1 MISDVFINRPRLA
14 AVISIVLTLAG
25 IIAGGALPIAQ
36 YPDIVPPQVTVTATY
51 PGAGA
56 DVVETTVAQ
65 PIESRFLFVDVSAMR
80 AKQLRKGAK
89 VRLDDDHPRAIKPE
103 RVAMDEV
110 RHKLVEWQLPDFNAV
125 IDPK

>member
-1 MISDVFINRPRLA
+1 MSEHHELIQTPPVESP
-14 AVISIVLTLAG
+14 AVEHR
-25 IIAGGALPIAQ
+25 Q
-36 YPDIVPPQVTVTATY
+36 
-51 PGAGA
+51 
-56 DVVETTVAQ
+56 EAQ

-110 RHKLVEWQLPDFNAV
+110 RNKLVEWQLPAFDAV

>member
-1 MISDVFINRPRLA
+1 MSEHHELIQTPPVESPAVENR
-14 AVISIVLTLAG
+14 
-25 IIAGGALPIAQ
+25 Q
-36 YPDIVPPQVTVTATY
+36 
-51 PGAGA
+51 
-56 DVVETTVAQ
+56 EAQ

>member
-1 MISDVFINRPRLA
+1 MSEYHDLIQTPPG
-14 AVISIVLTLAG
+14 G
-25 IIAGGALPIAQ
+25 ICPESKAPVSEVRQ
-36 YPDIVPPQVTVTATY
+36 
-51 PGAGA
+51 
-56 DVVETTVAQ
+56 EAQ

-89 VRLDDDHPRAIKPE
+89 VRLEEDHPRAIKPE

-110 RHKLVEWQLPDFNAV
+110 RQKLVEWQLPDFNAV

>member
-1 MISDVFINRPRLA
+1 MSEHHELIQTPPVESP
-14 AVISIVLTLAG
+14 AVEVRQEG
-25 IIAGGALPIAQ
+25 
-36 YPDIVPPQVTVTATY
+36 
-51 PGAGA
+51 
-56 DVVETTVAQ
+56 Q

-110 RHKLVEWQLPDFNAV
+110 RHKLVEWQLPAFDAV